1 MSGLLLT
8 VLGTSL
14 LGSLHCAGMCGPFAV
29 LASASESTTATTTGA
44 ALTVNGRA
52 LSLWQSHATLQ
63 AAYHSGRLFTY
74 LAFGAAAGGLGAA
87 LEVGGSLVGVQQAAA
102 VLAGALMVAFG
113 ILALLRAAGVRMGA
127 ASPAWLSRLA
137 GLSYQRANALPPFS
151 RALTIGL
158 LTTLLPCGWLY
169 AFVVA
174 AAGTGSPLHG
184 TVLMTVFWLGTL
196 PVLAAVGSA
205 ARLLTE
211 PLRRR
216 LPTLTALAL
225 IAVGSVTVLQR
236 MGHIGMGLPDISQGE
251 AGIARIGE
259 QPLPCC
265 PLTGSLSGRNV
276 APSTKDT
283 P

>member
-1 MSGLLLT
+1 MSALLLT

-29 LASASESTTATTTGA
+29 LASTSEVAPTATGA

-63 AAYHSGRLFTY
+63 LAYHTGRLFTY
-74 LAFGAAAGGLGAA
+74 IAFGTAAGGLGAA

-102 VLAGALMVAFG
+102 VLAGALMIAFG
-113 ILALLRAAGVRMGA
+113 ILALLRAAGVRLGS
-127 ASPAWLSRLA
+127 ASPLWLNRLA
-137 GLSYQRANALPPFS
+137 GLGYQRANALPPFS

-184 TVLMTVFWLGTL
+184 AVLMTVFWLGTL
-196 PVLAAVGSA
+196 PILTAVGSA

-211 PLRRR
+211 PMRRR

-225 IAVGSVTVLQR
+225 IAVGSVTVIQR
-236 MGHIGMGLPDISQGE
+236 MGHIGMGLPDIT
-251 AGIARIGE
+251 AGQDAIAHIRAHGAS
-259 QPLPCC
+259 CC
-265 PLTGSLSGRNV
+265 PTTSHLTGQDLAR
-276 APSTKDT
+276 TLKDE